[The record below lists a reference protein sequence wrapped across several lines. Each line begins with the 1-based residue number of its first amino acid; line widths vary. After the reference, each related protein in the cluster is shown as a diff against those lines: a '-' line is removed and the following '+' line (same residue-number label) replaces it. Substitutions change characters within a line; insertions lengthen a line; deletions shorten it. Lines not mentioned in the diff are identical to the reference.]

1 MKHSHRLPLSGKLR
15 TEKLK
20 QLEEAFSKIHGETK
34 QTPVR
39 KIDYF
44 KVKKNHPDYILISST
59 NFESAIVFLEY
70 FDSTGCYCLKPRNS
84 DSISKN
90 NLSDFSSMACFG
102 SNEKEEFDEIIKIIN
117 PLVEKHK
124 KEYENL

>member
-44 KVKKNHPDYILISST
+44 KYKKEYSDFIKICST
-59 NFESAIVFLEY
+59 NSESAIEY
-70 FDSTGCYCLKPRNS
+70 LGYFKDTKSYRLKLRNECNY
-84 DSISKN
+84 ILKEN
-90 NLSDFSSMACFG
+90 IGDFSSMACFG
-102 SNEKEEFDEIIKIIN
+102 SNEKEEMEELIKIIN
-117 PLVEKHK
+117 PLVEKYK
-124 KEYENL
+124 KEK

>member
-1 MKHSHRLPLSGKLR
+1 MKHSHRLPLSGNLR

-44 KVKKNHPDYILISST
+44 EVKKNHPDYILISST

-84 DSISKN
+84 YSISKN

-102 SNEKEEFDEIIKIIN
+102 SNEKEKFDEIIKIIN

-124 KEYENL
+124 KEI